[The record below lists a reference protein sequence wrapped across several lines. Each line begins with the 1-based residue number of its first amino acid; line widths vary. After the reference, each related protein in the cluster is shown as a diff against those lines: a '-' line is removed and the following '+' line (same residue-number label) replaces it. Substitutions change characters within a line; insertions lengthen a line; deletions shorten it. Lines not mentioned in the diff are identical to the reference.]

1 MNTISL
7 THRQSILLKERQP
20 RPLVALH
27 NLSQLLAQQVL
38 GLVNQLEQQEQELE
52 LLEVWEEPVLV
63 WGELEVWEELV
74 QVLIHLQE
82 WEAWVE
88 CQCSLVWQQ
97 AVDHLE
103 WEEWVEQTWI
113 PKWLTR

>member
-7 THRQSILLKERQP
+7 IHRQSISLKERQQQ
-20 RPLVALH
+20 PLVALL

-38 GLVNQLEQQEQELE
+38 GLVNQLEQLELELGQELE
-52 LLEVWEEPVLV
+52 LLEVWEEQVL
-63 WGELEVWEELV
+63 VWEELV
-74 QVLIHLQE
+74 QVLIHLQEWEE

-113 PKWLTR
+113 PK

>member
-7 THRQSILLKERQP
+7 IHRQSISLKERQQQ
-20 RPLVALH
+20 PLVALL

-38 GLVNQLEQQEQELE
+38 GLVNQLEQLELELGQELE
-52 LLEVWEEPVLV
+52 LLEVWEEQVL
-63 WGELEVWEELV
+63 VWEELV

-82 WEAWVE
+82 WEEWEAWVE

-97 AVDHLE
+97 EVDHLE

-113 PKWLTR
+113 PK